1 MRNKNQKSSWRDDCL
16 RPHCLMKLCSASH
29 LFRLIGSLPQALS
42 DGPAGLESLWVCAR
56 LRAACVWVRVGRQ
69 DVRVHR
75 LLVRAGGGRPV
86 ILTYVVS
93 EPPLLHLHV
102 YSSSLLQQLSGCC
115 LSTKKTK
122 LSSTSHSFYLHLCTP
137 FSRNAPFLVK
147 KKEEWGVWL
156 THLNV
161 CVSKWSRR
169 AEEFFRQTRQNA
181 QTDHLQS
188 LSCCVSRTLLKY
200 YC

>member
-147 KKEEWGVWL
+147 KKRSGGYGSL
-156 THLNV
+156 TSTSV
-161 CVSKWSRR
+161 FQSE
-169 AEEFFRQTRQNA
+169 AEEQRNSSVKRARTHRQIIYRA
-181 QTDHLQS
+181 FPVVFHELF
-188 LSCCVSRTLLKY
+188 
-200 YC
+200 